1 MGFYLLNGYT
11 INAWFP
17 RVAKDGILLGAL
29 IFLDI
34 WKKQYE
40 NQSQIANITLKIKK
54 KILTWYVGTGV
65 KCSKAYNIVSLPE
78 ANFCINILLLQRLKQ
93 FTTLKMSK
101 TSYYFQCNVEDISYT
116 LLLCYLK
123 LLLTFIEGS
132 CKKGIGRDKQ
142 DSLS

>member
-54 KILTWYVGTGV
+54 KILTIPNASEDMKPLDPSCSAGESV
-65 KCSKAYNIVSLPE
+65 KWGNH
-78 ANFCINILLLQRLKQ
+78 FR
-93 FTTLKMSK
+93 
-101 TSYYFQCNVEDISYT
+101 
-116 LLLCYLK
+116 K
-123 LLLTFIEGS
+123 LE
-132 CKKGIGRDKQ
+132 R
-142 DSLS
+142 